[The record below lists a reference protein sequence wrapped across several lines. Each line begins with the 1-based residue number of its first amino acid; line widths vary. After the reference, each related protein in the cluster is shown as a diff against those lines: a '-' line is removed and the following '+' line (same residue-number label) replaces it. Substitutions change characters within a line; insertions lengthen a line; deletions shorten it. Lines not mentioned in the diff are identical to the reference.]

1 MTTLEKVEEIVTDTL
16 KFDGEITESS
26 DLFKDLKADS
36 LDAVELV
43 MAVEEEFDIEVP
55 DEDMANLH
63 TVADIAAYVDAHK
76 KG

>member
-1 MTTLEKVEEIVTDTL
+1 MSTFDQVKDIITDTL

-43 MAVEEEFDIEVP
+43 MAVEEAFDIEVP

-63 TVADIAAYVDAHK
+63 TVADIVAYVDAHK
-76 KG
+76 N